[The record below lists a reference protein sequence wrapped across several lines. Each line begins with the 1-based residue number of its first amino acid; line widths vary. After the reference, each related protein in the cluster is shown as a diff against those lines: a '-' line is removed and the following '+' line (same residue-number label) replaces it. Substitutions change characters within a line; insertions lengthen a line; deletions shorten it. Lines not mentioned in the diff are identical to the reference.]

1 MIARLEGRLLE
12 RTPTRVVIDVHGVGY
27 EVFVPLSTF
36 AVLPDE
42 GKTLALRIHTHARE
56 GALQLY
62 GFASVEEQAAFE
74 LLLRASRVGPKL
86 AQTLL
91 SGIGPG
97 DLLRAIRDRDSAP
110 LRAVSG
116 VGPKMA
122 DRIVVE
128 LRDRAEELALALAA
142 APERQGAG
150 PGPAG
155 PREESLSALQN
166 LGYGRSEVERVLAEV
181 QAELG
186 ADAGVAVYVRSALRR
201 LAR

>member
-1 MIARLEGRLLE
+1 VIARLEGLLLE

-27 EVFVPLSTF
+27 EVFVPLSTY

-42 GKTLALRIHTHARE
+42 GKTVALRIHTHARE

-62 GFASVEEQAAFE
+62 GFASAEEQAAFE

-86 AQTLL
+86 AQTVL

-97 DLLRAIRDRDSAP
+97 DLLRAIRDRDGAP

-142 APERQGAG
+142 AP
-150 PGPAG
+150 G
-155 PREESLSALQN
+155 PRARGTRRCRRSRTSAT
-166 LGYGRSEVERVLAEV
+166 RA
-181 QAELG
+181 
-186 ADAGVAVYVRSALRR
+186 
-201 LAR
+201 ARPSG

>member
-1 MIARLEGRLLE
+1 VIARLEGRLLE

-62 GFASVEEQAAFE
+62 GFASAAEQAAFE

-86 AQTLL
+86 AQTVL
-91 SGIGPG
+91 SGIGPA
-97 DLLRAIRDRDSAP
+97 DLLRAIRDRDGAP

-142 APERQGAG
+142 APARGG
-150 PGPAG
+150 PGPLG

-166 LGYGRSEVERVLAEV
+166 LGYARSEVERVLAEV
-181 QAELG
+181 QVELG
-186 ADAGVAVYVRSALRR
+186 ADAGVELYVRSALRR